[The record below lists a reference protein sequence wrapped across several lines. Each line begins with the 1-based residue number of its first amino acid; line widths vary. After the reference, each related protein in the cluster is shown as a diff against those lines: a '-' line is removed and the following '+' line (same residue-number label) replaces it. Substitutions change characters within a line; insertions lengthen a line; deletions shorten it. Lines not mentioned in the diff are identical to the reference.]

1 MKLLFKLDIDKRND
15 LSKPQ
20 SIIAYFNGNINGKRT
35 KPQKPTPHKVLA
47 KHFSKGEVSGT
58 YEKHKINASLNKLRS
73 IFHQEVVKAKV
84 KGLEIDKSILVR
96 SIMLEEGMDVEIP
109 DVVYLD
115 DYTRTFISEMRFM
128 LNDKGTA
135 GLADNTKRQYIN
147 WNNLL
152 LQYQKERE
160 ETGGA
165 RISLK
170 YATIQEL
177 NDYVKFLIEREYASA
192 TISKRIKNLKTIAG
206 HAKKK
211 GLAVSPAF
219 NDYENGFTQKK
230 EKEDIIFLSKEEVA
244 KIKTP
249 NDDLPNHLKNT
260 QTIVAF
266 SLALGQ
272 RVSDMM
278 NITPET
284 FRLDDDGDYIADVKQ
299 EKTGKQVSIP
309 INDKAL
315 IKLIKEAKSN
325 GEPLFRAISDQKY
338 NDYIKE
344 LGKRQGITDIIKGKQ
359 RIQTQ
364 YGYRLTETE
373 GEKYKYISSHTF
385 RRTLI
390 SLLYQA
396 NVPEYHILKISG
408 HSETSTLHAYIGDD
422 PMRTKQQ
429 TQELKNMLPDTF

>member
-20 SIIAYFNGNINGKRT
+20 SIIAYYNGKINGKRT

-47 KHFSKGEVSGT
+47 KHFIKGEVSGT
-58 YEKHKINASLNKLRS
+58 YEKHEINASLNKLRS

-96 SIMLEEGMDVEIP
+96 SIMLAEGMDVEIP

-128 LNDKGTA
+128 QNNKGSA
-135 GLADNTKRQYIN
+135 GLADSTKRQYIN

-170 YATIQEL
+170 HATIQDL
-177 NDYVKFLIEREYASA
+177 NDYVKFLIDREYASA

-211 GLAVSPAF
+211 GLVVSPAF
-219 NDYENGFTQKK
+219 NDVENGFSQKK
-230 EKEDIIFLSKEEVA
+230 DKEDIIFLSKDEVI

-249 NDDLPNHLKNT
+249 NDDLPDHLKNT

-266 SLALGQ
+266 SLAIGQ

-278 NITPET
+278 RITPKS
-284 FRLDDDGDYIADVKQ
+284 FRLDDDGDYIAEIKQ

-309 INDKAL
+309 IKDKAL
-315 IKLIKEAKSN
+315 VKVIKEAKSN
-325 GEPLFRAISDQKY
+325 GEPLFRVISDQKY
-338 NDYIKE
+338 NDYIKA
-344 LGKRQGITDIIKGKQ
+344 LAQRQGIVSKIKGKQ
-359 RIQTQ
+359 RIPTK
-364 YGYRLTETE
+364 YGYRLTEVE
-373 GEKYKYISSHTF
+373 GEKYKFISSHTF

-408 HSETSTLHAYIGDD
+408 HSDTSTLHAYIGDD

-429 TQELKNMLPDTF
+429 TQELKNMLPDTY

>member
-1 MKLLFKLDIDKRND
+1 MKLLFKLDIDERNN

-20 SIIAYFNGNINGKRT
+20 SIVAYFNGNNNGKRT
-35 KPQKPTPHKVLA
+35 KPQKPTRHKVLA
-47 KHFSKGEVSGT
+47 KHFSKGEVSGI
-58 YEKHKINASLNKLRS
+58 YEKHGINASLNKLRS
-73 IFHQEVVKAKV
+73 IFHQEVVKAKL
-84 KGLEIDKSILVR
+84 KGLEIDKSILIR

-115 DYTRTFISEMRFM
+115 DYTRTFLGEMRYM
-128 LNDKGTA
+128 LNNKGTA
-135 GLADNTKRQYIN
+135 GLADSTKRQYTN

-152 LQYQKERE
+152 KQYQEERKEQ
-160 ETGGA
+160 GGS

-170 YATIQEL
+170 HATIQDI
-177 NDYVKFLIEREYASA
+177 NDYVKFLIEREYSPA

-211 GLAVSPAF
+211 GLVISPAF
-219 NDYENGFTQKK
+219 NDYENGFTQRK

-249 NDDLPNHLKNT
+249 NDDLPDHLKNT

-272 RVSDMM
+272 RISDMM
-278 NITPET
+278 RITPQS
-284 FRLDDDGDYIADVKQ
+284 FRLDDEGDYIADIKQ
-299 EKTGKQVSIP
+299 WKTGKKISIP
-309 INDKAL
+309 INDDVL
-315 IKLIKEAKSN
+315 TRLIKEAKSN
-325 GEPLFRAISDQKY
+325 GEPLFRVISDQKY
-338 NDYIKE
+338 NDYIKV
-344 LGKRQGITDIIKGKQ
+344 LAKRQGITDIIKGKQ

-364 YGYRLTETE
+364 YGYRLIETK
-373 GEKYKYISSHTF
+373 GEKYKYLSSHTF

-429 TQELKNMLPDTF
+429 TQELKNMLPNTF

>member
-1 MKLLFKLDIDKRND
+1 MKLLFKLDIDKRNN
-15 LSKPQ
+15 LLNPQ
-20 SIIAYFNGNINGKRT
+20 SIIAYYNNNNNGKRT
-35 KPQKPTPHKVLA
+35 KPQKPTRWKVLA
-47 KHFSKGEVSGT
+47 KHFSKGVLSGI
-58 YEKHKINASLNKLRS
+58 YEKHEINASLNKLRS
-73 IFHQEVVKAKV
+73 IFHQEVVKAKL
-84 KGLEIDKSILVR
+84 KGLEIDKSILIR
-96 SIMLEEGMDVEIP
+96 SIMLEEGVDVEIS
-109 DVVYLD
+109 DVTYLD
-115 DYTRTFISEMRFM
+115 DYTDTFISEMRFM
-128 LNDKGTA
+128 SNNNGTI
-135 GLADNTKRQYIN
+135 GLADSTKRQYNN
-147 WNNLL
+147 WKNLL
-152 LQYQKERE
+152 HQYQEERQE
-160 ETGGA
+160 VGGA

-170 YATIQEL
+170 HATIQEL
-177 NDYVKFLIEREYASA
+177 NDYVKFLIEREYAPA

-206 HAKKK
+206 HAKNKE
-211 GLAVSPAF
+211 LAVSPAF

-230 EKEDIIFLSKEEVA
+230 DKEDIIFLSKEEVS

-249 NDDLPNHLKNT
+249 NDDLPDHLVNT
-260 QTIVAF
+260 QTIVVF

-278 NITPET
+278 RITPQS
-284 FRLDDDGDYIADVKQ
+284 FRLDDDGDYIADIKQ

-315 IKLIKEAKSN
+315 IKVIKEAKSN
-325 GEPLFRAISDQKY
+325 GEPLFRVISDQKY

-344 LGKRQGITDIIKGKQ
+344 LAKRQGITDIIKGKQ

-364 YGYRLTETE
+364 YGYRLTETR

-390 SLLYQA
+390 SLLYQE

-429 TQELKNMLPDTF
+429 TQELKNMLPNAF

>member
-35 KPQKPTPHKVLA
+35 KPQKPTRHKVLA

-58 YEKHKINASLNKLRS
+58 YEKHQINASLNKLRS

-84 KGLEIDKSILVR
+84 KGLQIDKSILIR
-96 SIMLEEGMDVEIP
+96 SIMLAEGMIVEIP

-128 LNDKGTA
+128 LNNKGTA
-135 GLADNTKRQYIN
+135 GLADSTKRQYIN

-160 ETGGA
+160 ETGGS

-170 YATIQEL
+170 HATIQEL
-177 NDYVKFLIEREYASA
+177 NDYVKFLIEREYAPA

-230 EKEDIIFLSKEEVA
+230 EKEDIIFLSKEEVV
-244 KIKTP
+244 KIKAP
-249 NDDLPNHLKNT
+249 NEDLPNHLKNT

-278 NITPET
+278 RITPET
-284 FRLDDDGDYIADVKQ
+284 FRLDDDGDYIADVRQ

-344 LGKRQGITDIIKGKQ
+344 LGKRQGITDVIKGKQ
-359 RIQTQ
+359 RIQTK

-373 GEKYKYISSHTF
+373 GEKYKFLQSHTF

-408 HSETSTLHAYIGDD
+408 HSDTSTLHAYIGDD

-429 TQELKNMLPDTF
+429 TQELKNMLPKT